1 MEIELRRLL
10 IGRGRAG
17 DTPRRYDGVFAPT
30 GTTSR
35 SNRSPVEGNA
45 TIYVSSSVCSATP
58 RHATHKANPFPLSIR
73 STGCLNY
80 LASPVNHR
88 LSILVRYTETND
100 IDRSIDRS
108 IDSKTKKNTRNI
120 YIYNRTKEGGGKLA
134 ESIQP

>member
-35 SNRSPVEGNA
+35 SNRSPVKE
-45 TIYVSSSVCSATP
+45 TRQFTCRRVCAPP
-58 RHATHKANPFPLSIR
+58 RHATPRTKPTHFPYR
-73 STGCLNY
+73 FDRPGVSTI
-80 LASPVNHR
+80 SPRR
-88 LSILVRYTETND
+88 LTTDYPSWFVIQKQTTS
-100 IDRSIDRS
+100 IDRSIDRFENEEEY
-108 IDSKTKKNTRNI
+108 TQYI

>member
-35 SNRSPVEGNA
+35 SNRSPVKE
-45 TIYVSSSVCSATP
+45 TRQFTCRRVCAPP
-58 RHATHKANPFPLSIR
+58 RHATPRTKPTHFPYR
-73 STGCLNY
+73 FDRPGVSTI
-80 LASPVNHR
+80 SPRR

-120 YIYNRTKEGGGKLA
+120 YIYIYNRTKGGGGKLA

>member
-35 SNRSPVEGNA
+35 SNRSPVKE
-45 TIYVSSSVCSATP
+45 TRQFTCRRVCAPP
-58 RHATHKANPFPLSIR
+58 RHATPRTKPTHFPYR
-73 STGCLNY
+73 FDRPGVSTI
-80 LASPVNHR
+80 SPRR
-88 LSILVRYTETND
+88 LTTDYPSWFVIQKQTT
-100 IDRSIDRS
+100 SIDRS

-120 YIYNRTKEGGGKLA
+120 YNRTKGGGGKLA